1 MSPEECR
8 EEALR
13 RVRESDRLFE
23 EYKLLPESDRGALS
37 EPYKEVAHLRQTAAV
52 FAALSSL

>member
-23 EYKLLPESDRGALS
+23 EYKLLPESEQGELS
-37 EPYKEVAHLRQTAAV
+37 APYNAVCHLRQTAAV
-52 FAALSSL
+52 FAALAQ